1 MIAFVLMGVS
11 GAGKSTVGIH
21 SAARLAWPFVE
32 GDDFHPA
39 ENIEK
44 MSRGVALSDAD
55 RAPWI
60 DALSAAINNKLA
72 PCVIVAC
79 SALTRLVRHR
89 LEDAVQRPIRFIHLR
104 ASPHVLAS
112 RLHGRRHFMT
122 ADLLTSQLAA
132 LEAPSGAFEINSDD
146 GIDVVT
152 ARVIARM
159 RPLASNPRPHC

>member
-21 SAARLAWPFVE
+21 SAARLAWPFLD

-39 ENIEK
+39 GNIEK

-55 RAPWI
+55 RALWI
-60 DALSAAINNKLA
+60 DALAPAINNKIA

-79 SALTRLVRHR
+79 SALTRVVRHR
-89 LEDAVQRPIRFIHLR
+89 LEDAVQRPISFIHLR
-104 ASPHVLAS
+104 ASPHILAS
-112 RLHGRRHFMT
+112 RLQGRRHFMT
-122 ADLLTSQLAA
+122 ADLLTSQLEA
-132 LEAPSGAFEINSDD
+132 LEAPSGAFEINADD

-152 ARVIARM
+152 TRVIARM
-159 RPLASNPRPHC
+159 RPLASNSRPHC